1 MHAPLTSSS
10 ARTSRE
16 THTSRE
22 AHATPP
28 RSRASWLAAIAIA
41 SAAAIALPLAVAV
54 RAQTMP
60 ASASQQAQ
68 DQDQGK
74 AKTRKPVATPMRP
87 AAKPQAAT
95 SVHTMDLPFE
105 KLAYRK
111 SDLPGYQLTLQQ
123 CSACHSPEYV
133 IYQPTSSTRAYWQAT
148 VDKMV
153 KVFGA
158 PLPADQVAPIVDYL
172 SRTYGVEATTSPS
185 GAAAVAAAVA
195 APAAASAAVPARAP
209 ATMLAPAA
217 AARN

>member
-1 MHAPLTSSS
+1 MHAPFTSSS

-22 AHATPP
+22 AHTTPH
-28 RSRASWLAAIAIA
+28 RSRASWLAATAIAIA
-41 SAAAIALPLAVAV
+41 AAAAIALPLAVAV
-54 RAQTMP
+54 RAQAMP
-60 ASASQQAQ
+60 ASARTQVLA
-68 DQDQGK
+68 QDQGK
-74 AKTRKPVATPMRP
+74 SKDQGKVKTRRPVAEPVKP

-111 SDLPGYQLTLQQ
+111 SELPGYQLTLQQ

-133 IYQPTSSTRAYWQAT
+133 IYQPPSSTRAYWQAT

-172 SRTYGVEATTSPS
+172 SRTYGAEAKTTAS
-185 GAAAVAAAVA
+185 GAAAGAAAVA
-195 APAAASAAVPARAP
+195 APAA
-209 ATMLAPAA
+209 MPAA

>member
-1 MHAPLTSSS
+1 MHAPFTSSS
-10 ARTSRE
+10 ARTPRE
-16 THTSRE
+16 TRTSRE
-22 AHATPP
+22 AYAAPH
-28 RSRASWLAAIAIA
+28 RSRASWLAATAIAIA
-41 SAAAIALPLAVAV
+41 AAAAIALPLAVAV
-54 RAQTMP
+54 RAQAMP
-60 ASASQQAQ
+60 APAQKQALAQ
-68 DQDQGK
+68 EQGK
-74 AKTRKPVATPMRP
+74 TQNQGNVKTRRPVAAPVKT

-111 SDLPGYQLTLQQ
+111 SELPGYQLTLQQ

-133 IYQPTSSTRAYWQAT
+133 IYQPPSSTRAYWQAT

-172 SRTYGVEATTSPS
+172 SRTYGAEATTTAS
-185 GAAAVAAAVA
+185 GAAAAAVA
-195 APAAASAAVPARAP
+195 APAA
-209 ATMLAPAA
+209 MPAA